1 MRSRDKI
8 TAAVAAALFHIL
20 VIAALL
26 AAVLRF
32 PPDGV
37 DKWPPEDEGTVELQE
52 LDDLYAAGEY
62 VRTGDIPIPASEP
75 SEAAPSQ
82 AETAPEPSPG
92 PDRADAGSKGD
103 PSPTLTSPKTSPAK
117 EQAKPK
123 GPTKKQ
129 LEAEKKRQEAA
140 SRQKARKKAEAA
152 TSKAFGGKGKGS
164 PGQADGNTSAS
175 GAFSGKPG
183 NGLRGRTAEH
193 WGSVRSTKTGTIAI
207 RVRVNSQGRVTSA
220 TYDPS
225 RSSGAAAADTRM
237 RQRCVAASRESR
249 FSVLEGSPEASGT
262 ITWRFE

>member
-1 MRSRDKI
+1 MRSREKI
-8 TAAVAAALFHIL
+8 IAVVVAALFHAF
-20 VIAALL
+20 VITALL
-26 AAVLRF
+26 LTVLRF
-32 PPDGV
+32 PPKGV
-37 DKWPPEDEGTVELQE
+37 DKWPPADEGAVELQE
-52 LDDLYAAGEY
+52 LEDLYAAGDS
-62 VRTGDIPIPASEP
+62 VRTGDIPLPSPEP
-75 SEAAPSQ
+75 TEAAPSQ

-92 PDRADAGSKGD
+92 PDAADAGAKAD
-103 PSPTLTSPKTSPAK
+103 PSPTLTSTKPTPAK

-123 GPTKKQ
+123 GPTKEQ

-140 SRQKARKKAEAA
+140 ARQKAQKEAEAA
-152 TSKAFGGKGKGS
+152 TAKAFGGKGKGT
-164 PGQADGNTSAS
+164 PGQADGNTAA
-175 GAFSGKPG
+175 GAFAGKPG

-193 WGSVRSTKTGTIAI
+193 WGSVKSTKTGTIAI

-237 RQRCVAASRESR
+237 RQLCVAASRESR